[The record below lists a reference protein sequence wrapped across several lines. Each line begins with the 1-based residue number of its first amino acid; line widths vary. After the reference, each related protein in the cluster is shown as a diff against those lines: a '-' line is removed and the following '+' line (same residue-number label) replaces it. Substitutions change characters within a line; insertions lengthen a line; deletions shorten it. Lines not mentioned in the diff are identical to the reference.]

1 MARLSRLLM
10 IALLLAAAGCA
21 REERPAPQLRHLPNG
36 LTVIAKE
43 NRAADVVSVQVWV
56 RDGAVYEA
64 PGDAGTA
71 NLLSKAIF
79 SASTTRAA
87 GEMSR
92 AIESV
97 GGFIASDHNQDH
109 VCFEVTVPGR
119 HFDLA
124 LDVLSDAVL
133 RPVFDAAE
141 VERAKMAIVKQ
152 AAALVERPT
161 DRALQLCLQTI
172 MPGHPM
178 SRPPASAMFALKSL
192 DAAALEAWRASR
204 YVGANMVVVV
214 VGSVD
219 PSEAA
224 DKVERAFS
232 SVPSGTRAQPWAPSI
247 TWPTSPSRVM
257 ERTDGKRATMMIAFP
272 GPGVA
277 DEDHIAADVLMMALA
292 NGRSSPIS
300 RVLVEERGLAGSV
313 GGGWYTRT
321 QPSPCFVWMDL
332 SPENVQAAE
341 DAVIE
346 VIASLAE
353 KPLAAEDL
361 ARGKALLKAYMV
373 FASETAEQQAAYD
386 GYWFVVAEEG
396 YGDTYLDRI
405 DAVTV
410 EDLRAAVAKYL
421 RPQARV
427 TAVLEPAWVR

>member
-1 MARLSRLLM
+1 MVRLSRLLL
-10 IALLLAAAGCA
+10 IAVLLAGAGCA
-21 REERPAPQLRHLPNG
+21 RQERPAPQVRHLPNG

-71 NLLSKAIF
+71 NLLSRAIF
-79 SASTTRAA
+79 GASATRAP
-87 GEMSR
+87 GEMAR

-97 GGFIASDHNQDH
+97 GGFIAADHNQDH
-109 VCFEVTVPGR
+109 VCFEVTVPSR

-124 LDVLSDAVL
+124 VDVLSDAVL
-133 RPVFDAAE
+133 HPVFDPAE
-141 VERAKMAIVKQ
+141 IERAKTAIVKQ
-152 AAALVERPT
+152 SAALVERPT

-178 SRPPASAMFALKSL
+178 SRPPTGALSALDASA
-192 DAAALEAWRASR
+192 LESWHARR

-219 PSEAA
+219 PSVSA
-224 DKVERAFS
+224 DKVEQAFS
-232 SVPSGTRAQPWAPSI
+232 SVPSGPRAQPWAPSV
-247 TWPTSPSRVM
+247 TWPSAPSRVV
-257 ERTDGKRATMMIAFP
+257 ERTDAKRATMMIAFP
-272 GPGVA
+272 GPGVNDA
-277 DEDHIAADVLMMALA
+277 DHMAADVLMMALA
-292 NGRSSPIS
+292 SGRSSPIS

-313 GGGWYTRT
+313 GGGWYTRA
-321 QPSPCFVWMDL
+321 QPSPCFVWMEL
-332 SPENVQAAE
+332 PPENVQAAE

-346 VIASLAE
+346 IIASLAA

-361 ARGKALLKAYMV
+361 ARGKALLKTYMV

-386 GYWFVVAEEG
+386 GYWFVVAGEG

-410 EDLRAAVAKYL
+410 EDLRGAAAKYL
-421 RPQARV
+421 RPESRATV
-427 TAVLEPAWVR
+427 VLEPTWVR